1 MFSEALKFPDGF
13 ILILFD
19 KLLQKN
25 ASNQAN
31 LGTDSTDLERFETK
45 VKWAELLREIRRLDP
60 EFAEMIHPE

>member
-1 MFSEALKFPDGF
+1 MIYDTNPITREA
-13 ILILFD
+13 ID

-45 VKWAELLREIRRLDP
+45 IKWAELLREIRTLDA
-60 EFAEMIHPE
+60 EFAEMVQPQ

>member
-1 MFSEALKFPDGF
+1 MIYDTNSITREA
-13 ILILFD
+13 ID

-45 VKWAELLREIRRLDP
+45 VKWAELLREIRWLDP
-60 EFAEMIHPE
+60 EFAEMICPE

>member
-1 MFSEALKFPDGF
+1 MIYDTNPITREA
-13 ILILFD
+13 ID

-45 VKWAELLREIRRLDP
+45 VKWAELLREIRTLDA
-60 EFAEMIHPE
+60 EFAEMIQAQ

>member
-1 MFSEALKFPDGF
+1 MIYDTNPITREA
-13 ILILFD
+13 ID

-45 VKWAELLREIRRLDP
+45 IKWAELLREIRTLDP
-60 EFAEMIHPE
+60 EFSEMVQAQ

>member
-1 MFSEALKFPDGF
+1 MIYDTNPITREA
-13 ILILFD
+13 ID

-45 VKWAELLREIRRLDP
+45 IKWAELLREIRTLDP
-60 EFAEMIHPE
+60 EFAEMVQAQ

>member
-1 MFSEALKFPDGF
+1 MIYDTNPITREA
-13 ILILFD
+13 ID